1 MKIIP
6 AIDILGGK
14 CVRLFRGDYGQVKKY
29 ADDPIEVA
37 KKFENDGAEFL
48 HVIDLDGAKDGES
61 VNQDLILQI
70 ANSVNIPIEV
80 GGGIRNLQTV
90 KTYLEGGVNRVL
102 LGTKAV
108 EDPDFLSNLIEEFGP
123 ERIVVCI
130 DVKEEKVA
138 IKGWR
143 DITKISYLDFA
154 RKLKT
159 LGVTEVLCTDV
170 LKDGTLTVPNFE
182 MYEQLYEFGF
192 NVIAAGG
199 VSTTDSIKKLNAIG
213 LRGAVIGKAI
223 YEGNLSIKDATEATK
238 TISGLAKR
246 IIPCLD
252 VKNGRVVKGVNFK
265 GLKDVGDP
273 VELGKKYSDEGAD
286 ELTFLDITASKED
299 RETTYEMVRQV
310 ARNVFIPFTVG
321 GGIKTVEDVRK
332 LLECGADKVS
342 IGSAAVINPDLVR
355 EASEEFGSQCI
366 VVSVDAKKVQGTYK
380 IFIKGGS
387 EETDLEAVD
396 FCKKVEEL
404 GAGEILLNAMDND
417 GVREGF
423 NIELLKMVTEAVKI
437 SVIASGGAGCLE
449 HFLEPLKEDCADA
462 VLAASVFHSG
472 EIQIQQLK
480 KYLEDNS
487 ITIRT

>member
-1 MKIIP
+1 M
-6 AIDILGGK
+6 
-14 CVRLFRGDYGQVKKY
+14 
-29 ADDPIEVA
+29 
-37 KKFENDGAEFL
+37 
-48 HVIDLDGAKDGES
+48 
-61 VNQDLILQI
+61 
-70 ANSVNIPIEV
+70 
-80 GGGIRNLQTV
+80 
-90 KTYLEGGVNRVL
+90 
-102 LGTKAV
+102 
-108 EDPDFLSNLIEEFGP
+108 
-123 ERIVVCI
+123 
-130 DVKEEKVA
+130 
-138 IKGWR
+138 
-143 DITKISYLDFA
+143 
-154 RKLKT
+154 
-159 LGVTEVLCTDV
+159 
-170 LKDGTLTVPNFE
+170 
-182 MYEQLYEFGF
+182 
-192 NVIAAGG
+192 
-199 VSTTDSIKKLNAIG
+199 
-213 LRGAVIGKAI
+213 
-223 YEGNLSIKDATEATK
+223 
-238 TISGLAKR
+238 SGLAKR